1 MADQLGDGEPPPSRP
16 KDEDVR
22 KAQADVIKQ
31 LGDWSKWLITLEVAA
46 IGAVGA
52 VVLGDIRFVNEGA
65 RAAALLF
72 ACLGVVCFTA
82 SIVYASL
89 LLASL
94 PDILQQVYGI
104 PYTAPNPPYPVAC
117 AVSAVRWVFRARPEA
132 NPVVTDVHWSACRF
146 LRVVVHDLLHGQ
158 YGFFLFGLLCV
169 LLAGGVVVGWRD
181 TKSGAEKPQQN
192 KVEPGAPGSSPKS

>member
-1 MADQLGDGEPPPSRP
+1 MADQLDDGEPPPCRP

-46 IGAVGA
+46 IGGVGA

-65 RAAALLF
+65 RLAALVF
-72 ACLGVVCFTA
+72 ACLGVVCFTT

-94 PDILQQVYGI
+94 PDVLQQVYGI
-104 PYTAPNPPYPVAC
+104 PYTAPKPPYPVAR
-117 AVSAVRWVFRARPEA
+117 AVSAVRWVFGARPEA
-132 NPVVTDVHWSACRF
+132 NPVVADVHTSACRF

-181 TKSGAEKPQQN
+181 ANPEAGKPQPQ
-192 KVEPGAPGSSPKS
+192 KAEPVAPGSSPKS